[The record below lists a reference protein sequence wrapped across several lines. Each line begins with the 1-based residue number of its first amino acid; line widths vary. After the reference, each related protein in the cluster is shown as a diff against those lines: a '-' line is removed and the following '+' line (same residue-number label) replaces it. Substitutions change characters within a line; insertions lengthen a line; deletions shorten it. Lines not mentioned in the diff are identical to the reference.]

1 MKLRLTVL
9 IILATLMSVLGI
21 VYLLY
26 RRHIENAST
35 LTASTLTAS
44 TPTASTPTA
53 TSSTNAFITLDNTSR
68 ELITRFNTQSYFTQ
82 LDSDYI
88 KVVNSEYLES
98 VSKSNFDPNTILIV
112 TDDSYNSSCI
122 SAKNLNGFLDNPN
135 IALCVAANWFDV
147 SHPKLKMWPIG
158 LESRMFEEHFSTGKV
173 MILAIE
179 KGDKPTIPRALSNA
193 HFNTYPNP
201 NSGYRDDRS
210 AMISALRDSPI
221 VDFWD
226 EQKGHKETIPLTQEY
241 MFALCPEGNGLD
253 THRFYEAYSL
263 GVRPIVRRGPLTPL
277 HERFPGTVVV
287 DKWEDVYT
295 EFPTS
300 PHPFMDK
307 KFITMGYWLYQSL
320 RPRCRIVNFFTGGLC
335 IEWRNFLE
343 SVRRLGLI
351 DLVTVFVLDTQ
362 AKICAEKEDVDVR
375 TDLLED
381 TVYAAEA
388 DFQTAE
394 FARIVAAKVQ
404 AIEIM
409 LREGFFVFYMDT
421 DIVLLR
427 DPIEDYFKLPP
438 KRIYMQSDRP
448 DFELSPSYYCSGVI
462 FMAPSS
468 ETADIMERSYHLI
481 LKMKAISLHDQEVLN
496 NILTDVGTLSP
507 GGYPNGNRFF
517 EKRSD
522 CWENP
527 VLVHNN
533 YIIGLAAKIQ
543 RFKDHGLWFVH

>member
-1 MKLRLTVL
+1 MRLRLTVL
-9 IILATLMSVLGI
+9 IILAVLFGILGI

-26 RRHIENAST
+26 RRYRPEENFIG
-35 LTASTLTAS
+35 
-44 TPTASTPTA
+44 
-53 TSSTNAFITLDNTSR
+53 NAFITLDNMPTQ
-68 ELITRFNTQSYFTQ
+68 LITRFNTESYFAY

-88 KVVNSEYLES
+88 KVVHAENLER
-98 VSKSNFDPNTILIV
+98 VSKSNFGRNTILIV

-122 SAKNLNGFLDNPN
+122 SAKNFNGFLDNPN

-158 LESRMFEEHFSTGKV
+158 FESGMFDKHFYTGKV
-173 MILAIE
+173 MMRAIE
-179 KGDKPTIPRALSNA
+179 GDAKPTIPRALSNS
-193 HFNTYPNP
+193 HFRTYANP
-201 NSGYRDDRS
+201 KSGYRDDRTD
-210 AMISALRDSPI
+210 MIAALRDSPI

-226 EQKGHKETIPLTQEY
+226 EKKGHKETIPLTQEY
-241 MFALCPEGNGLD
+241 MFTLCPEGNGLD

-335 IEWRNFLE
+335 MEWRNFLE
-343 SVRRLGLI
+343 STRRLGLI
-351 DLVTVFVLDTQ
+351 DLVTVFVLDQ
-362 AKICAEKEDVDVR
+362 EAMLCAEKEGVEIR
-375 TDLLED
+375 TDLMGD
-381 TVYAAEA
+381 NVYAEEA
-388 DFQTAE
+388 DFKTKA
-394 FARIVAAKVQ
+394 FARIMVAKVQ
-404 AIEIM
+404 ALEIM
-409 LREGFFVFYMDT
+409 SREGFFVFYMDT

-427 DPIEDYFKLPP
+427 DPIENYFKLPP
-438 KRIYMQSDRP
+438 RRIYMQSDRP
-448 DFELSPSYYCSGVI
+448 DFRLFPSNHCAGVI
-462 FMAPSS
+462 FMAPSTH
-468 ETADIMERSYHLI
+468 TADIMKKAYDLVIH
-481 LKMKAISLHDQEVLN
+481 MKADSMHDQEVLN
-496 NILTDVGTLSP
+496 SILTDVGTLSP
-507 GGYPNGNRFF
+507 GGYPNGKRFF

-522 CWENP
+522 CWERP

-533 YIIGLAAKIQ
+533 WIVGLKSKVQ
-543 RFKDHGLWFVH
+543 RFKDHGLWFIE